1 MGAELLARSAR
12 MVARVV
18 RQGKAGAAGLLLA
31 FSLAIWLAP
40 AALAMDQA
48 ELTIHTRQG
57 PLTYFVEVART
68 PSERSR
74 GLMFREELPKDHGML
89 FDFGQEQSVA
99 FWMKNTP
106 LPLDLLFIKAD
117 GEIVRITEQA
127 EPYSQKLLP
136 SGQPVRYVL
145 EILGGSAAERGIRPG
160 DRLGE
165 PLPE

>member
-12 MVARVV
+12 MVARLV
-18 RQGKAGAAGLLLA
+18 RQGKAGGAGLLLA
-31 FSLAIWLAP
+31 FGLAISLAP
-40 AALAMDQA
+40 AALAQDLT

-57 PLTYFVEVART
+57 PLTYFVELART

-89 FDFGQEQSVA
+89 FDFGEEQPVS

-106 LPLDLLFIKAD
+106 LPLDLIFIKAD
-117 GEIVRITEQA
+117 GEIVRITERA
-127 EPYSQKLLP
+127 EPFSQKLLP

-145 EILGGSAAERGIRPG
+145 EILGGTARERGIRTG

-165 PLPE
+165 PLPK